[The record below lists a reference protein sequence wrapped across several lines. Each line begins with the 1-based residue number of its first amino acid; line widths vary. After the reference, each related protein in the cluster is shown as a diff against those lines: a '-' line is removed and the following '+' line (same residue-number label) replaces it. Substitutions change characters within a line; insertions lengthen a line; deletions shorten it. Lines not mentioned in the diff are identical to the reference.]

1 MEIVAT
7 RPRFFERIQSI
18 RLSPNI
24 WAILWFLSLLGLLLN
39 NGVYVFA
46 SLASLLIIVKLL
58 LFKRMPGIVPFGIVM
73 QWVQVFAFILW
84 MNFGDFDINYLSP
97 KASTALLL
105 SCGGLIL
112 ISMILHLVVKK
123 LGMPTREYM
132 ESEAMKV
139 NDKKLLVLY
148 VISTV
153 FLTSIGFVL
162 GSTSGFAQILVSI
175 ADFKWIFLLWYG
187 YVIWIKKKNRI
198 YLLYI
203 VLYEFASGFYS
214 YFSSFKEVIFFVI
227 ILAIT
232 FTVDVKLKQ
241 FLRASAIIIILIP
254 LILSWSVIKGDYRNF
269 LSQGQRVQT
278 VSVSREAAYSKLG
291 EQFKTLRW
299 DQFKLA
305 TNMTLYRLQY
315 VYHFA
320 LAMERVPSI
329 TPYQNG
335 EVWGANVMNVLKPR
349 LLFPDKGIYDASV
362 KTSKFTGRKF
372 AGTQQGAAFS
382 LGYFVDG
389 YVDFGPVGMFIPIAL
404 IALIVG
410 LVYRTLYLQ
419 TQLNLFFRFAII
431 NVVLKIFMSFE
442 NDGLFLFGRLITG
455 FLTFYLLSRFVFPK
469 LNRWVQKF

>member
-1 MEIVAT
+1 MEIVAS
-7 RPRFFERIQSI
+7 RPRFFERIQGI

-39 NGVYVFA
+39 NGVYVFIC
-46 SLASLLIIVKLL
+46 LATLLIIIKLL
-58 LFKRMPGIVPFGIVM
+58 LFQRLPGIIPFSLVM
-73 QWVQVFAFILW
+73 QWVQVFAYILW
-84 MNFGDFDINYLSP
+84 MNFGNFDINYLSP
-97 KASTALLL
+97 NASTALLL
-105 SCGGLIL
+105 SCAGLIL
-112 ISMILHLVVKK
+112 ISAILHMVVKK
-123 LGMPTREYM
+123 LGMPTRAFM

-139 NDKKLLVLY
+139 NEKKLLVLY
-148 VISTV
+148 IISTV

-232 FTVDVKLKQ
+232 FTVDVKVKQ
-241 FLRASAIIIILIP
+241 FLRGAVIVIVLIP
-254 LILSWSVIKGDYRNF
+254 LFLSWNVIKGDYRNF

-278 VSVSREAAYSKLG
+278 VTVSREAAYTKLG
-291 EQFKTLRW
+291 EQFRALKWEQYR
-299 DQFKLA
+299 LA
-305 TNMTLYRLQY
+305 TSMTLYRLQY
-315 VYHFA
+315 IYHFA
-320 LAMERVPSI
+320 LAMERVPAI

-335 EVWGANVMNVLKPR
+335 AVWTANVMNVLKPR

-382 LGYFVDG
+382 LGYFVDA
-389 YVDFGPVGMFIPIAL
+389 YVDFGPVGMFVPIAL

-410 LVYRTLYLQ
+410 FVYRTLYLQ
-419 TQLNLFFRFAII
+419 KQLNLFFRFAII

-455 FLTFYLLSRFVFPK
+455 FLTFYLLARFVFPK
-469 LNRWVQKF
+469 LQRWVQKF